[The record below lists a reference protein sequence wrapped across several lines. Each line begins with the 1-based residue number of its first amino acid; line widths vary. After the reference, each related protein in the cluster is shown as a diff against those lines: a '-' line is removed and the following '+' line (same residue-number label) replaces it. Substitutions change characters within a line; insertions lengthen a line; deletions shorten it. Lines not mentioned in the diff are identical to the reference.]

1 MEVYLNGAK
10 IEVDAGTTALKLAQE
25 KKLTEPHLAVGV
37 LINEEA
43 KDPSIELQAGDNLE
57 FLSFDDPRGKHIFW
71 HTSAHILAQAVVRL
85 YPQAKPTIGP
95 AIEEGFYY
103 DFADL
108 KISEEDFPKIEKEMK
123 KIIKENFKPAR
134 QVLPS
139 KKEAVSRFKDNR
151 YKKELI
157 ENLPDEGVISAY
169 TQGEFSDLCRGP
181 HLSHLGKVKAIRLLK
196 TSGAYWRA
204 DSSNAMLTRLYGIS
218 FPTQDEMKAYLFR
231 IEEAKRRDHRILGQK
246 LDLFSF
252 KEEAPGI
259 PFIHPSGMVFWNKL
273 IEFWRDLHNKAGYKE
288 IKTPSMM
295 SQELWE
301 VSGHWA
307 HYSEHMYV
315 TEVEERK
322 FAIKPMN
329 CPGCM
334 LFYKSHLHS
343 YREFPLRISEI
354 GHVHRHEFSGALSG
368 LFRVRSFHQDDA
380 HIFMMQEQIKD
391 EILAVFAITDAL
403 YSAFDL
409 KYRIELST
417 RPDEGSI
424 GSDEDWEKTTA
435 SLKAALDNSGIP
447 YKIKPGDGAFYGP
460 KIDFHIQDAL
470 GRSWQCGTIQLDM
483 SLPERFD
490 LEYTADNGERKRP
503 IMIHRALFGSI
514 ERFMGILIEHYA
526 GRFPLWLSP
535 KPVRILTVADRHI
548 EYAQVVKKHIEQAGF
563 LCEIDDSAETIGK
576 KVRLA
581 QMSQVNYMLTLG
593 DKECEGHTLAVRTR
607 TGGVFNEEKL
617 DTFLEKIGCEARN
630 KKADSPY
637 TTKSH
642 EDHCHQQFQGR
653 NR

>member
-10 IEVDAGTTALKLAQE
+10 IEVNAGATALEIAQE
-25 KKLTEPHLAVGV
+25 KKLTDPHLAVGV

-43 KDPSIELQAGDNLE
+43 KDLASELHEGDNLE
-57 FLSFDDPRGKHIFW
+57 FLPFDDPRGKHIFW
-71 HTSAHILAQAVVRL
+71 HTSAHVLAQAVMRL
-85 YPQAKPTIGP
+85 YPNAKPTIGP

-108 KISEEDFPKIEKEMK
+108 KISEEDFPTIEKEMK
-123 KIIKENFKPAR
+123 KIIKENFKPQR
-134 QVLPS
+134 EVISS
-139 KKEAVSRFKDNR
+139 KKEALNRFANNS

-157 ENLPDEGVISAY
+157 ENLPEQDVISAY

-181 HLSHLGKVKAIRLLK
+181 HLSNLGKIKAIRLLK

-218 FPTQDEMKAYLFR
+218 FPNQDQMKAYLFR

-259 PFIHPSGMVFWNKL
+259 PFIHPSGMVLWNKL
-273 IEFWRDLHNKAGYKE
+273 ISFWRELHDKAGYKE

-307 HYSEHMYV
+307 HYSEHMYI

-380 HIFMMQEQIKD
+380 HIFMTQDQIKD

-435 SLKAALDNSGIP
+435 ALKAALDASGIP
-447 YKIKPGDGAFYGP
+447 YKINPGDGAFYGP

-490 LEYTADNGERKRP
+490 LEYTSDTGERKRP

-514 ERFMGILIEHYA
+514 ERFMGILVEHYA
-526 GRFPLWLSP
+526 GRFPFWLSP
-535 KPVRILTVADRHI
+535 RPVRILTVADRHL
-548 EYAQVVKKHIEQAGF
+548 EYAKVVKKHVEQAGF

-593 DKECEGHTLAVRTR
+593 DKECESHTLAIRTR
-607 TGGVFNEEKL
+607 TGGIFNEEKL
-617 DTFLEKIGCEARN
+617 ETFLEKIGCEARD
-630 KKADSPY
+630 KKAHSPY
-637 TTKSH
+637 TPKSH

>member
-37 LINEEA
+37 LVNEEA

-57 FLSFDDPRGKHIFW
+57 FLSFDDPRGKYIFW
-71 HTSAHILAQAVVRL
+71 HTSAHVLAQAVLRL
-85 YPQAKPTIGP
+85 YPDAKPTIGP

-123 KIIKENFKPAR
+123 KIIKENFKPVR
-134 QVLPS
+134 EVLSS

-181 HLSHLGKVKAIRLLK
+181 HLSNLGKIKAIRLLK

-273 IEFWRDLHNKAGYKE
+273 IEFWRDLHNKAGYQE

-424 GSDEDWEKTTA
+424 GSNEDWEKTTS
-435 SLKAALDNSGIP
+435 SLKAALDTSGIP
-447 YKIKPGDGAFYGP
+447 YKINPGDGAFYGP

-548 EYAQVVKKHIEQAGF
+548 EYAQVVQKHIEEAGF

-593 DKECEGHTLAVRTR
+593 DKECESHTVAVRTR